1 MICPVCGGKTL
12 VVDSRAYTDHIHR
25 VRKCQDCNLRFSTVE
40 VDEDLYSKIKEGQNH
55 HVDCKQSRITIT
67 RSVGHRN

>member
-12 VVDSRAYTDHIHR
+12 VTNSRPYTDHIWR
-25 VRKCQDCNLRFSTVE
+25 VRKCQDCGMNFSTVE
-40 VDEDLYSKIKEGQNH
+40 VDEDLFMKIKEGSNH
-55 HVDCKQSRITIT
+55 HVDSKQSRITIT